1 MAPSVTNSDAT
12 NSTTIVQF
20 NSVTQ
25 LPIKLA
31 GSHNFSLWKAQVSM
45 LMRGHNLYG
54 HLDGTIPAPAE
65 TTTTNNLTI
74 SNPDYV
80 NWFRQD
86 QLIQNAILASVDPT
100 LAAIVATATTAKAA
114 WDSLHTAYANKSQ
127 TRIFSLRD
135 RLARLT
141 KESQPVTDYLNQVR
155 SLCDELATAGAP
167 VTNAE
172 LIVKTL
178 TGLGPEYREI
188 SAAIRARD
196 TPISYAELF
205 EKLSDHELFLKHNAP
220 PQSTPI
226 TAAVAQKSSSQT
238 RTNAINNNRR
248 SNNYQQRSQSGRNR
262 RTNSQEVSLVCQL
275 CDRPGHS
282 ARVCRSQSHNHFQ
295 ARANF
300 AGQQMQQSVPWIVDS
315 GASHHV
321 ASDAHGLNNVTD
333 YNGPEEITMGNGN
346 TIPISHTGSEY
357 GGAVN
362 SRAE

>member
-12 NSTTIVQF
+12 NTTTIVQF

-31 GSHNFSLWKAQVSM
+31 GNHNFSLWKAQVSM
-45 LMRGHNLYG
+45 LMRGHNLSG
-54 HLDGTIPAPAE
+54 HLDGTIPAPVE

-74 SNPDYV
+74 SNP
-80 NWFRQD
+80 R
-86 QLIQNAILASVDPT
+86 LSA
-100 LAAIVATATTAKAA
+100 ATTTKAA

-135 RLARLT
+135 RLTRLT

-155 SLCDELATAGAP
+155 SLCDELATARAH

-220 PQSTPI
+220 PQSTLI
-226 TAAVAQKSSSQT
+226 TAAVAKKSSSQT

-262 RTNSQEVSLVCQL
+262 HTNSQEVSLVCQL

-282 ARVCRSQSHNHFQ
+282 AR

-300 AGQQMQQSVPWIVDS
+300 AGQQMQQSAPWIVDS

-321 ASDAHGLNNVTD
+321 ASDAHGLNNVAD
-333 YNGPEEITMGNGN
+333 YNGPEEIAMGNAF
-346 TIPISHTGSEY
+346 TYPIYFAPLPFPDLSTGAPLVQ
-357 GGAVN
+357 GR
-362 SRAE
+362 SRGLLYEWPLDNPSSSSQP

>member
-54 HLDGTIPAPAE
+54 HLD
-65 TTTTNNLTI
+65 
-74 SNPDYV
+74 
-80 NWFRQD
+80 
-86 QLIQNAILASVDPT
+86 
-100 LAAIVATATTAKAA
+100 
-114 WDSLHTAYANKSQ
+114 
-127 TRIFSLRD
+127 
-135 RLARLT
+135 
-141 KESQPVTDYLNQVR
+141 DYLNQVR

-220 PQSTPI
+220 PQSTLI
-226 TAAVAQKSSSQT
+226 TAVVAQKSSSQT
-238 RTNAINNNRR
+238 RTNTINNNRH
-248 SNNYQQRSQSGRNR
+248 SNNYQQHSQSGRNR

-300 AGQQMQQSVPWIVDS
+300 AG
-315 GASHHV
+315 
-321 ASDAHGLNNVTD
+321 
-333 YNGPEEITMGNGN
+333 
-346 TIPISHTGSEY
+346 
-357 GGAVN
+357 
-362 SRAE
+362 

>member
-12 NSTTIVQF
+12 NTTTIVQF

-25 LPIKLA
+25 LLIKLA

-45 LMRGHNLYG
+45 LIRGHNLYG
-54 HLDGTIPAPAE
+54 HLDGTIHAPAE

-74 SNPDYV
+74 SNPDYPLQPQPKHKGLELFSYL
-80 NWFRQD
+80 NLKDR
-86 QLIQNAILASVDPT
+86 T
-100 LAAIVATATTAKAA
+100 LPYSRTLCRALPCPHFLV

-135 RLARLT
+135 RLACLT
-141 KESQPVTDYLNQVR
+141 KESQLVTDYLNQVR
-155 SLCDELATAGAP
+155 SLCEELATAGAP
-167 VTNAE
+167 VTNVE

-178 TGLGPEYREI
+178 TGLGPEYHEI
-188 SAAIRARD
+188 SVAIRARD
-196 TPISYAELF
+196 TLISCVELF

-226 TAAVAQKSSSQT
+226 TAVVAQKSSSQT
-238 RTNAINNNRR
+238 WTNAINNNRH
-248 SNNYQQRSQSGRNR
+248 SNNYQQHSQSGRNR

-282 ARVCRSQSHNHFQ
+282 TRVCRSQSHNHFQ

-300 AGQQMQQSVPWIVDS
+300 VGQQMQQSSPWIVDS

-321 ASDAHGLNNVTD
+321 ASDAHGLNNVAD
-333 YNGPEEITMGNGN
+333 YNGPEEIAMRN
-346 TIPISHTGSEY
+346 GSEY
-357 GGAVN
+357 GGAIS